1 MHKAFLLLGTNL
13 GDRKRNL
20 TIARNNIE
28 LSVGVIVQASATY
41 ETAAWG
47 KTDQAD
53 FLNQAVAVETSMDP
67 LPLLREI
74 LNIEKEMGRQRD
86 VKWGERIIDIDI
98 LLYDDVVLDVQGLT
112 VPHPQLPNRRFA
124 LTPLAEIA
132 GEFVHPQHQ
141 LTINDLLDRCTD
153 TLGVNLVK

>member
-53 FLNQAVAVETSMDP
+53 FLNQAVAVETSMQPSD
-67 LPLLREI
+67 LLHEI
-74 LNIEKEMGRQRD
+74 LKIEKEMGRQRD
-86 VKWGERIIDIDI
+86 VKWGERVIDIDI
-98 LLYDDVVLDVQGLT
+98 LLYDAVVLSIDTLT
-112 VPHPQLPNRRFA
+112 IPHPELPNRRFA
-124 LTPLAEIA
+124 LIPLAEIA
-132 GEFVHPQHQ
+132 GDFIHPQHQ
-141 LTINDLLDRCTD
+141 TTISELLNNCPD
-153 TLGVNLVK
+153 TLEVKLLK

>member
-1 MHKAFLLLGTNL
+1 MHRAFLLLGTNL

-20 TIARNNIE
+20 TVARNNIE
-28 LSVGVIVQASATY
+28 LSVGAIVQASATY

-47 KTDQAD
+47 NTDQPD
-53 FLNQAVAVETSMDP
+53 FLNQAVAVETSMEP
-67 LPLLREI
+67 LRLLHEI

-98 LLYDDVVLDVQGLT
+98 LLYDAVVLNIEGLT

-124 LTPLAEIA
+124 LTPLKEIA
-132 GEFVHPQHQ
+132 GEYLHPQLQ
-141 LTINDLLDRCTD
+141 LTINELLDRCAD
-153 TLGVNLVK
+153 PLAVNLVK